1 LLARR
6 PQISI
11 DSQILRSSL
20 DSGQFVEE
28 SFTNGAGTRG
38 YKLFVPGG
46 DGGQPRSLLVM
57 LHGCT
62 QTPDAFALGT
72 GMNLLAQENSCC
84 VLYPAQSASANSAK
98 CWNWFNPADQLHG
111 QGEPSII
118 AGITHCIAERYH
130 IDGKRIYI
138 AGLSAGGSMALILA
152 ATYPQLFAAAGVH
165 SGMPYRSAQNLFAAL
180 TAMKH
185 GAPALTP
192 LAGKAIPIIVF
203 QGDRDST
210 VNPKNGEQIISQ
222 WTAPSIAH
230 ELPGSSATESSKV
243 NGRAYRR
250 TIYRDAAGRID
261 AEYWLIKGAGHTWS
275 GGNPRGS
282 YADSKGPD
290 ASREML
296 RFFLHNVNVPVAR
309 RGARGVIE
317 RLVSTLTGRR
327 RE

>member
-6 PQISI
+6 LKISLH
-11 DSQILRSSL
+11 SAILQSSR
-20 DSGQFVEE
+20 DPSQFVEE
-28 SFTNGAGTRG
+28 SFTNGAGTRS
-38 YKLFVPGG
+38 YKLFVPSG
-46 DGGQPRSLLVM
+46 DRRQPWSLVVM

-62 QTPDAFALGT
+62 QNPDAFALGT
-72 GMNLLAQENSCC
+72 RMNMLAEENSCC
-84 VLYPAQSASANSAK
+84 VVYPAQSASANSAK
-98 CWNWFNPADQLHG
+98 CWNWFTPADQVHG

-118 AGITHCIAERYH
+118 AGITQRMIERYD
-130 IDGKRIYI
+130 IDEKRVFI
-138 AGLSAGGSMALILA
+138 AGLSAGGAMALILA
-152 ATYPQLFAAAGVH
+152 ATYPELYAAAGVH

-180 TAMKH
+180 TAMKQ
-185 GAPALTP
+185 GSPVVNP

-210 VNPKNGEQIISQ
+210 VHPKNGEQIITQ
-222 WTAPSIAH
+222 WTAPHGAH
-230 ELPGSSATESSKV
+230 EQSGSSATESGRF

-250 TIYRDAAGRID
+250 TIHRDAIGRIA
-261 AEYWLIKGAGHTWS
+261 AEYWLVKGAGHAWS

-296 RFFLHNVNVPVAR
+296 RFFLHHVNAPVAR
-309 RGARGVIE
+309 RRARDLID
-317 RLVSTLTGRR
+317 RFLSTLTGRR

>member
-1 LLARR
+1 
-6 PQISI
+6 
-11 DSQILRSSL
+11 
-20 DSGQFVEE
+20 
-28 SFTNGAGTRG
+28 
-38 YKLFVPGG
+38 
-46 DGGQPRSLLVM
+46 
-57 LHGCT
+57 
-62 QTPDAFALGT
+62 
-72 GMNLLAQENSCC
+72 
-84 VLYPAQSASANSAK
+84 
-98 CWNWFNPADQLHG
+98 
-111 QGEPSII
+111 
-118 AGITHCIAERYH
+118 
-130 IDGKRIYI
+130 
-138 AGLSAGGSMALILA
+138 
-152 ATYPQLFAAAGVH
+152 
-165 SGMPYRSAQNLFAAL
+165 MPYRSAQNLFAAL

-222 WTAPSIAH
+222 WTAPSNAH

-261 AEYWLIKGAGHTWS
+261 AEYWLIKGAGHAWS